1 MEVIMKKAGV
11 RINNEIM
18 VSFNYDEKK
27 KAIEVLV
34 VDGKAR
40 YTGTLDFVKKNKNL
54 KNKECE

>member
-1 MEVIMKKAGV
+1 MKKAGV